1 MKSPGSAPGPT
12 PILRA
17 LEADP
22 LYVKH
27 PAEFAQKGAGKR
39 PIPFAGGTVRGDAGG
54 NDVSSLTPTE
64 KFRRARSN
72 TTEPPTRQAALY
84 VIHLIYDFLELPRC
98 QRQRLQIARA
108 GKSRSAG
115 CCLQLSCKSYQD
127 RLKFPIKLSL

>member
-84 VIHLIYDFLELPRC
+84 VIHLIYDFLSFLAANASACKSR
-98 QRQRLQIARA
+98 ARA
-108 GKSRSAG
+108 RVAAPTAA
-115 CCLQLSCKSYQD
+115 C
-127 RLKFPIKLSL
+127 